1 MSNRLAEALNKQL
14 ANWNVLFVKLHNYHW
29 YVKGEQFFTLHSKFE
44 ELYNEAA
51 TYIDDLAERLLSIGG
66 QPIATM
72 KEYLAQASVQEATG
86 QETAEEMV
94 QNIAHDFDVM
104 IGELKEGMSL
114 AEEANDE
121 ATGDLLLAIHS
132 SLEKHAWMLK
142 AFLGKRVE

>member
-1 MSNRLAEALNKQL
+1 MSNRLAEILNKQL

-29 YVKGEQFFTLHSKFE
+29 YVKGEQFFTLHTKFE
-44 ELYNEAA
+44 ELYTEAA
-51 TYIDDLAERLLSIGG
+51 TYIDELAERLLSIGG

-72 KEYLAQASVQEATG
+72 KEYLAQASVQEASG

-94 QNIAHDFDVM
+94 QNIANDFYVM
-104 IGELKEGMSL
+104 IGELKEGISL

-121 ATGDLLLAIHS
+121 ATGDLLLGIHS